1 MLENTNKQKDKQMK
15 TIQMT
20 SNSSGRPVAN
30 QFELF
35 DSLGNRFFQSYKSM
49 IAKISN
55 TGKVFLD
62 KNYWD
67 YSTTTGKYRNQF
79 LNEKIAETRKKIESG
94 QYILI
99 DLNSEMDAYQEQ
111 ELKAKFFDTWKAEE
125 QDQKQEFRNKRYAE
139 RLLETI

>member
-1 MLENTNKQKDKQMK
+1 MK

-35 DSLGNRFFQSYKSM
+35 DGLGNRFFQSYRSM

-55 TGKVFLD
+55 SGKVFLD

-67 YSTTTGKYRNQF
+67 YSTTTGKYRNRF
-79 LNEKIAETRKKIESG
+79 LNENIAQTRAKIKSG
-94 QYILI
+94 EYILV
-99 DLNSEMDAYQEQ
+99 DLNAEMDAYQEN
-111 ELKAKFFDTWKAEE
+111 ELKAKFFDTWKAQEE
-125 QDQKQEFRNKRYAE
+125 AKEQKFRNERYAE
-139 RLLETI
+139 RLAVNGQ

>member
-1 MLENTNKQKDKQMK
+1 MK

-35 DSLGNRFFQSYKSM
+35 DGLGNRFFQSYRSM

-67 YSTTTGKYRNQF
+67 YSATTGKYRNQF

-125 QDQKQEFRNKRYAE
+125 QDQEQKIRNERYAE
-139 RLLETI
+139 RLKVNGGY

>member
-1 MLENTNKQKDKQMK
+1 MK

-35 DSLGNRFFQSYKSM
+35 DGLGNRFFQSYRSM

-55 TGKVFLD
+55 SGKD

-67 YSTTTGKYRNQF
+67 YSTTTGKYRNRF
-79 LNEKIAETRKKIESG
+79 LNENIAQTRAKIKSG
-94 QYILI
+94 EYILV
-99 DLNSEMDAYQEQ
+99 DLNAEMDAYQEN
-111 ELKAKFFDTWKAEE
+111 ELKAKFFDTWKAQEE
-125 QDQKQEFRNKRYAE
+125 AKEQKFRNERYAE
-139 RLLETI
+139 RLAVNGQ

>member
-1 MLENTNKQKDKQMK
+1 MK

-35 DSLGNRFFQSYKSM
+35 DGLGNRFFQSYRSM

-55 TGKVFLD
+55 SGKVFLD

-67 YSTTTGKYRNQF
+67 YSATTGKYRNQF

-125 QDQKQEFRNKRYAE
+125 QDQEQKIRNERYAE
-139 RLLETI
+139 RLKVNGGY

>member
-1 MLENTNKQKDKQMK
+1 MK

-35 DSLGNRFFQSYKSM
+35 DGLGNRFFQSYRSM

-55 TGKVFLD
+55 SGKVFLD

-67 YSTTTGKYRNQF
+67 YSATTGKYRNQF

-99 DLNSEMDAYQEQ
+99 DLNAEMDAYQEQ
-111 ELKAKFFDTWKAEE
+111 ELKAKFFDTWKKEE
-125 QDQKQEFRNKRYAE
+125 QGQEQEFRNKRYAE
-139 RLLETI
+139 RLAVNGQV